1 MQNLKHKYILE
12 QIDFNRD
19 IYLKYM
25 DDQLYQSKEKDYVV
39 LKLAERG
46 CLCNII
52 GESGRFSEPVARYY
66 MK

>member
-1 MQNLKHKYILE
+1 
-12 QIDFNRD
+12 
-19 IYLKYM
+19 M